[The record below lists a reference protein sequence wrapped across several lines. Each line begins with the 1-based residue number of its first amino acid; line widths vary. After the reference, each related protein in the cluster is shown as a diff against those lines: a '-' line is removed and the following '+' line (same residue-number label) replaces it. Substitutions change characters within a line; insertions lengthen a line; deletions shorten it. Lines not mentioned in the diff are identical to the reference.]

1 MVKIVEELQKELEWL
16 QNEFGRG
23 AELKL
28 EWKSEPPT
36 TELPFG
42 KEYELRGEVD
52 KTTRTLHIY
61 DTELG
66 EALHTLR
73 HEFLEYVIDSE
84 LIGQYV
90 TLYNQLQRAYEK
102 AFEETAYAK
111 KEAFIELL
119 VNYIEKKHRKDERK

>member
-1 MVKIVEELQKELEWL
+1 MVDMLKELQTELNWL

-23 AELKL
+23 KELAL
-28 EWKSEPPT
+28 QWQPEPRSDKM
-36 TELPFG
+36 PFG

-52 KTTRTLHIY
+52 KTTRTIHIY
-61 DTELG
+61 DTDLA
-66 EALHTLR
+66 EAKHTLR
-73 HEFLEYVIDSE
+73 HEFLEYVVDSE

-119 VNYIEKKHRKDERK
+119 VNYIEKKHRKEVEK